1 MRTLLIVIMVL
12 VITVVVVMMIMEMM
26 IRRTMLL
33 ALGVEGHH
41 TNVVFVATPAGQ
53 AHGSTT
59 SSTERTRSS

>member
-12 VITVVVVMMIMEMM
+12 VITVAVLMMIMVLM
-26 IRRTMLL
+26 IRRAMLL
-33 ALGVEGHH
+33 ALGVECDH
-41 TNVVFVATPAGQ
+41 TNVVFVATAAGQ